1 MPVDLIKKPE
11 EKPVEKPTSI
21 EVVIGEETKTLSVQE
36 ITDLVGREA
45 SATKKSQLAS
55 PLLETCKRYNVDP
68 SVYAQ
73 HSQAAFQIVQQLQ
86 DAGVIDDNGEII
98 QQGAVVVDK
107 GEKKTIVEDG
117 KGAVKTDASDE
128 KLANALDPLMK
139 QIKVLARNQDNM
151 MRVSLEGDVK
161 KLYPEFTDDDLA
173 RVFAKTG
180 VDTSKNL
187 FEHAKD
193 RADFLGIK
201 ETESRKKYAKE
212 FGINLENFDEN
223 KLNQQDGTGGAI
235 GFVKGKKL
243 VLKKTKKSEETAMTA
258 KQAMLQYFKSLRK

>member
-1 MPVDLIKKPE
+1 MPLEIEPKAKE
-11 EKPVEKPTSI
+11 PVEKPTSI
-21 EVVIGEETKTLSVQE
+21 EVVIGDETKTLSIQE

-68 SVYAQ
+68 TVYAQ

-98 QQGAVVVDK
+98 QQGADGDK
-107 GEKKTIVEDG
+107 GEKKPIVKDG
-117 KGAVKTDASDE
+117 DEGATNTGASDE

-139 QIKVLARNQDNM
+139 QIKVLARNQDNI
-151 MRVSLEGDVK
+151 MRISLEKDVK

-180 VDTSKNL
+180 VDNSKNL

-193 RADFLGIK
+193 RASFLGIK
-201 ETESRKKYAKE
+201 ENESRAKYAKE
-212 FGINLENFDEN
+212 FGVNLEKFDEN
-223 KLNQQDGTGGAI
+223 KLDQQDGTGGAI
-235 GFVKGKKL
+235 GLVKGKKL
-243 VLKKTKKSEETAMTA
+243 VLKKTKKSGEDAITP